1 MLRSPSHAVIQA
13 PHAVRDTYLDA
24 TMAPS
29 ASTHPPSLSESV
41 APPTYFTPV
50 ADLSWRPPSVNDHYP
65 YSNDPMMTPSASDYP
80 NNSIVVAVLIALVC
94 ILFLILIFVTV
105 PPILH
110 IIKRKIPVP
119 QARIDR
125 RYATI
130 DGWLIRKVRKNN
142 CCRNDPF
149 SSRSIRNVLNRSHTS
164 SLSITLC
171 HSVYRFILV
180 T

>member
-1 MLRSPSHAVIQA
+1 MLRSPSHAVIRA
-13 PHAVRDTYLDA
+13 PHAVRNTYLDA

-29 ASTHPPSLSESV
+29 AGTHPPSLSGSV

-94 ILFLILIFVTV
+94 ILFLILVFVTV

-130 DGWLIRKVRKNN
+130 DGWLIRKVRKNK
-142 CCRNDPF
+142 
-149 SSRSIRNVLNRSHTS
+149 L
-164 SLSITLC
+164 LSE
-171 HSVYRFILV
+171 
-180 T
+180 